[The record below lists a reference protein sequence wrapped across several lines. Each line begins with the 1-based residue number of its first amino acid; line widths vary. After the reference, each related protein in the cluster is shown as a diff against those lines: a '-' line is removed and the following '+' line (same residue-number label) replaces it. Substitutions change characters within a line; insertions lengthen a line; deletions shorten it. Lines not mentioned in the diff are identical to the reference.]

1 MKPRNRQARIAWA
14 WGCVAMAAAMGSVLP
29 SLAKMSGMAG
39 GYAISFVGAFIAT
52 VGLIAAVVFWDREPV
67 LRVTCLPLMVYGE
80 SFCARP
86 PHTVRIPVPPGETE
100 RAEEAAEDC
109 TYRDGGAP

>member
-52 VGLIAAVVFWDREPV
+52 VSLIAVVVFWGREPV
-67 LRVTCLPLMVYGE
+67 LRTTYSALIVCGE
-80 SFCARP
+80 FFCARQQ
-86 PHTVRIPVPPGETE
+86 HTVQIPVPPGETE